1 MFIVKLSYVV
11 DIMHRIIKLPDAG
24 YRISVK
30 NIIGYPVSGRI
41 SEKTILRVR

>member
-1 MFIVKLSYVV
+1 MFIIKLSYVV
-11 DIMHRIIKLPDAG
+11 DMHRIIKLPDAG

-30 NIIGYPVSGRI
+30 NIIGYPVSDRI